1 MNEHRAAID
10 GVVAAGA
17 VTLPWWAAYMN
28 EWASLA
34 LTLVGLTIGILRLM
48 MMYREWHKGD

>member
-17 VTLPWWAAYMN
+17 IMLPWWAIYLN
-28 EWASLA
+28 EWAGLA
-34 LTLVGLTIGILRLM
+34 VTLIGLTIGIFRLV
-48 MMYREWHKGD
+48 MMYREWKKGG